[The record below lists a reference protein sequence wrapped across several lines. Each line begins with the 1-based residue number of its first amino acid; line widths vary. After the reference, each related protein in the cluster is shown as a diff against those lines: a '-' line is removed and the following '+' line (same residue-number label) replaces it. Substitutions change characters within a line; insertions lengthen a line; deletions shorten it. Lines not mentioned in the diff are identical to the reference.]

1 MRGRRP
7 GVRAAAV
14 AVGLLLA
21 AAGCSSAPGTTN
33 ELPTP
38 TVGDHDPDLRAE
50 RKAAGIADCP
60 RTMPNQPAVVDGL
73 PPLTLPCLGG
83 GSEVHLA
90 SLRGPLLVNFWAQWC
105 GPCRDEGP
113 LLAQAHHTFGSKVA
127 FLGVDTS
134 DPRPELA
141 IEFAKQVGWTYPQ
154 VRDASGDEVEKPP
167 LQAKN
172 LPMTLLVAAD
182 GRIVARHLGGFATQ
196 AELDGFIT
204 TNLGVEP

>member
-1 MRGRRP
+1 MRPVFTRLLAP
-7 GVRAAAV
+7 
-14 AVGLLLA
+14 LLLA
-21 AAGCSSAPGTTN
+21 VLAVSGCQASPRTAD

-38 TVGDHDPDLRAE
+38 TIGAENPDLRAE

-83 GSEVHLA
+83 GSEVHLSA
-90 SLRGPLLVNFWAQWC
+90 LRGPLVINFWAQWC

-113 LLAQAHHTFGSKVA
+113 LLAKAHHTFGSKVA
-127 FLGVDTS
+127 FLGVDSS
-134 DPRPELA
+134 DPRPEVA
-141 IEFAKQVGWTYPQ
+141 IEFARTVGWTYPQ

-172 LPMTLLVAAD
+172 LPTTILVGAD
-182 GRIVARHLGGFATQ
+182 GRIVARHVGVFTSQ
-196 AELDGFIT
+196 AELDEFIST
-204 TNLGVEP
+204 GLGVQP